1 MRLVS
6 LDLLRGIAAFGIV
19 GCHLSLSPR
28 TEGGALVTSLCD
40 FNVGLF
46 AALAGF
52 LMCGVKGWCEYAS
65 YIKKRVLRL
74 VPTYL
79 FWSVVFLV
87 LSRLGKNVSL

>member
-1 MRLVS
+1 MRFIS
-6 LDLLRGIAAFGIV
+6 IDLLRGIAAFGIV

-28 TEGGALVTSLCD
+28 SDGGALVTSLCD

-52 LMCGVKGWCEYAS
+52 LMSGVKDCGDYAG
-65 YIKKRVLRL
+65 YIKKRVVRL

-79 FWSVVFLV
+79 FWSVVFLAFTAAFD
-87 LSRLGKNVSL
+87 LL

>member
-28 TEGGALVTSLCD
+28 SEGGALVTSLCD

-52 LMCGVKGWCEYAS
+52 FNE
-65 YIKKRVLRL
+65 
-74 VPTYL
+74 
-79 FWSVVFLV
+79 WS
-87 LSRLGKNVSL
+87 

>member
-1 MRLVS
+1 MRFIS

-28 TEGGALVTSLCD
+28 TEGGVLVTSLCD

-52 LMCGVKGWCEYAS
+52 LMSGVKGWGISMVAA
-65 YIKKRVLRL
+65 VVMLRL
-74 VPTYL
+74 PGLRRFV
-79 FWSVVFLV
+79 
-87 LSRLGKNVSL
+87 

>member
-1 MRLVS
+1 MRIIS

-28 TEGGALVTSLCD
+28 SDGGALVTSLCD

-52 LMCGVKGWCEYAS
+52 LMSGAIMRDTSKRGWCVSSRRIYFG
-65 YIKKRVLRL
+65 V
-74 VPTYL
+74 
-79 FWSVVFLV
+79 WCFLP
-87 LSRLGKNVSL
+87 LPRHLIYC

>member
-1 MRLVS
+1 MRLNCF
-6 LDLLRGIAAFGIV
+6 DLLRGVASFGIV

-52 LMCGVKGWCEYAS
+52 LMSGVNVNFFFFEENC
-65 YIKKRVLRL
+65 I
-74 VPTYL
+74 
-79 FWSVVFLV
+79 
-87 LSRLGKNVSL
+87 LGKIRKI